1 MSAMRTVTAGLLSLV
16 LVGTIS
22 AAAAAD
28 TLAGS
33 ATHLVAADGTGDFT
47 TIGEAIAAA
56 ASGDTV
62 LIAPGAYA
70 EAVVIDK
77 ALTLKGDGPREQILI
92 VHPEGGPTPVGTP
105 DLPGGPYSVVVR
117 DADVT
122 LTGLTI
128 SAPRGGGSVLIDGG
142 SSLLFGNTLGAL
154 VRVMG
159 SGELEVS
166 FNAFLDFA
174 DALIEDGASGL
185 VEDNDFAGGSV
196 RIDGGLAVTVRDNV
210 IRALA
215 PVIGEPGVDV
225 RGPGATATIEDN
237 AISGSGIG
245 VSVADGAS
253 ASIEGNELSDTGIGI
268 AWFAWQP
275 GTIGANSV
283 CDSAVTVWVAE
294 GASAEV
300 DTSIGCAR

>member
-1 MSAMRTVTAGLLSLV
+1 MFAMRTMIAGLLSLI
-16 LVGTIS
+16 LVGAIS
-22 AAAAAD
+22 VTVAAD
-28 TLAGS
+28 TTAGS
-33 ATHLVAADGTGDFT
+33 ATHVVAADDTGGFS

-56 ASGDTV
+56 DEGDTV
-62 LIAPGAYA
+62 LVGPGRYA

-92 VHPEGGPTPVGTP
+92 VHPNGGSDPTGVP

-128 SAPRGGGSVLIDGG
+128 SAPRGGGSVLVHGG
-142 SSLLFGNTLGAL
+142 SSLLFGNTLGGL
-154 VRVMG
+154 VRVTG
-159 SGELEVS
+159 PGELEAS
-166 FNAFLDFA
+166 FNSFLDFA
-174 DALIEDGASGL
+174 DALFEAGASGL
-185 VEDNDFAGGSV
+185 VEDNDFSGGSV
-196 RIDGGLAVTVRDNV
+196 RIDGGAGVTVRDNV

-225 RGPGATATIEDN
+225 RGPGATATVEGN

-253 ASIEGNELSDTGIGI
+253 AMIEGNELSDTGIGI
-268 AWFAWQP
+268 AWFAWQS

-283 CDSAVTVWVAE
+283 CDSTVALWVSE
-294 GASAEV
+294 GANPEV
-300 DTSIGCAR
+300 DTGIGCMG